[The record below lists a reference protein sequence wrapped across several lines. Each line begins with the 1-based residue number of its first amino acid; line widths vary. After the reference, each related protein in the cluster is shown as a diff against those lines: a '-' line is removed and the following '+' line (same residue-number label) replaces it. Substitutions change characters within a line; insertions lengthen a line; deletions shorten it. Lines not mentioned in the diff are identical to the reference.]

1 MRRACL
7 LATLSIILAV
17 FTGCE
22 IHFLDDVFPYDG
34 NPFIEAVEL
43 SDDGRAWSGEEDEIT
58 FLVFT
63 DAHIGRHDSKVTD
76 NSARILEIAED
87 YDLVISLGDLSDDG
101 NIEYGPLVDFLSRLG
116 DLDVPA
122 LGILGNHEL
131 QSDRMR
137 DEWEALLHAEGIFG
151 TVGRFTYGPL
161 SIYALDSSLRI
172 FTLAQLEAL
181 EQALALDDNPYKV
194 FITHTDITSGEALNQ
209 SLIFL
214 LGTGDVAEQ
223 HRLYRL
229 MDQYGV
235 GIMLDGHRHSGG
247 GLIHVGRSFW
257 EFNHDAL
264 HTRGDGMFESRGVYY
279 VYTLDV
285 ESGALTIDSHLA
297 RDGGL
302 LSSQTVT
309 I

>member
-1 MRRACL
+1 MRRKCL
-7 LATLSIILAV
+7 LAALSTILAV

-22 IHFLDDVFPYDG
+22 IHFLDDVFPYDV

-87 YDLVISLGDLSDDG
+87 YDFVISLGDLSDDG

-137 DEWEALLHAEGIFG
+137 DEWEALYHAKGIFG

>member
-22 IHFLDDVFPYDG
+22 IHFLDDVFPYDV
-34 NPFIEAVEL
+34 NPFIKAVEL

-87 YDLVISLGDLSDDG
+87 YDFVISLGDLSDDG

-116 DLDVPA
+116 DLNVPA

-137 DEWEALLHAEGIFG
+137 DEWEALYHAEGIFG
-151 TVGRFTYGPL
+151 TVGRFIYGPL

-247 GLIHVGRSFW
+247 GLIHIGRSFW

>member
-22 IHFLDDVFPYDG
+22 IHFLDDVFPYDV

-297 RDGGL
+297 RDGSL
-302 LSSQTVT
+302 LSTQTVT

>member
-1 MRRACL
+1 MRRKCL

-22 IHFLDDVFPYDG
+22 IHFLDDVFPYDV

-76 NSARILEIAED
+76 NSARILEIAEG
-87 YDLVISLGDLSDDG
+87 YDFVISLGDLSDDG

-137 DEWEALLHAEGIFG
+137 DEWEALYHAKGIFG

>member
-1 MRRACL
+1 MRRKCL

-22 IHFLDDVFPYDG
+22 IHFLDDVFPYDV

-87 YDLVISLGDLSDDG
+87 YDFVISLGDLSDDG

-137 DEWEALLHAEGIFG
+137 DEWEALYHAKGIFG

-285 ESGALTIDSHLA
+285 ESGALTIDGHLA
-297 RDGGL
+297 RDGSL
-302 LSSQTVT
+302 LSTQTVT

>member
-7 LATLSIILAV
+7 LAALSIILAA

-22 IHFLDDVFPYDG
+22 IHFLDDVFPYDV
-34 NPFIEAVEL
+34 NPFSEAVEL
-43 SDDGRAWSGEEDEIT
+43 TDEGRAWSGEADEIT

-87 YDLVISLGDLSDDG
+87 YDFVISLGDLSDDG

-137 DEWEALLHAEGIFG
+137 DEWEALYHAKGIFG

-181 EQALALDDNPYKV
+181 EQALALDDNPYKM

-247 GLIHVGRSFW
+247 GLIHVGRSFC

-285 ESGALTIDSHLA
+285 ESGALTIDGHLA

-302 LSSQTVT
+302 LSTQTVT

>member
-7 LATLSIILAV
+7 
-17 FTGCE
+17 
-22 IHFLDDVFPYDG
+22 DG

-43 SDDGRAWSGEEDEIT
+43 TDEGRAWSGEEDEIT

-76 NSARILEIAED
+76 NSARILEIAKD
-87 YDLVISLGDLSDDG
+87 YDFVISLGDLSDDG

-137 DEWEALLHAEGIFG
+137 DEWEALYHAKGIFG

-285 ESGALTIDSHLA
+285 ESGTLTIDSHLA

>member
-43 SDDGRAWSGEEDEIT
+43 TDEGRAWSGEEDEIT

-87 YDLVISLGDLSDDG
+87 YDFVISLGDLSDDG

-137 DEWEALLHAEGIFG
+137 DEWEALYHAEGIFG

-247 GLIHVGRSFW
+247 GLIHVGRSF
-257 EFNHDAL
+257 
-264 HTRGDGMFESRGVYY
+264 
-279 VYTLDV
+279 
-285 ESGALTIDSHLA
+285 
-297 RDGGL
+297 
-302 LSSQTVT
+302 
-309 I
+309 

>member
-7 LATLSIILAV
+7 LATLSIILAS

-43 SDDGRAWSGEEDEIT
+43 TDEGRAWSGEEDEIT

-87 YDLVISLGDLSDDG
+87 YDFVISLGDLSDDG

-116 DLDVPA
+116 DLGVPA

-137 DEWEALLHAEGIFG
+137 DEWEALYHAKGIFG

-285 ESGALTIDSHLA
+285 ESGALTIDGHLA
-297 RDGGL
+297 RDGSL
-302 LSSQTVT
+302 LSTQTVT

>member
-1 MRRACL
+1 MRRKCL
-7 LATLSIILAV
+7 LAALSIILAS

-43 SDDGRAWSGEEDEIT
+43 TDEGRAWSGEEDEIT

-76 NSARILEIAED
+76 NSARILGIAEG
-87 YDLVISLGDLSDDG
+87 YDFVISLGDLSDDG

-137 DEWEALLHAEGIFG
+137 DEWEALYHAKGIFG

-285 ESGALTIDSHLA
+285 ESGTLTIDSHLA